1 MLLACSKTFHVTIR
15 YDVLHARPSFRNKTK
30 TASSSSSS
38 SFVVIYVH
46 RNRKAHEGR
55 ANGGA
60 EEGDYTPIAIHC
72 HHHSDSRIKMG
83 SDEMFF

>member
-1 MLLACSKTFHVTIR
+1 M
-15 YDVLHARPSFRNKTK
+15 
-30 TASSSSSS
+30 
-38 SFVVIYVH
+38 VIYVH

-72 HHHSDSRIKMG
+72 HHHNDSRIKMG
-83 SDEMFF
+83 SDEMFH